1 MLTSVKMED
10 SGCEQLDDYSFS
22 ILEGIL
28 PQVQELLGPSSLV
41 GDLEYPR
48 EQEMQTTIK
57 EEPLEEENEE
67 GRDDFAP
74 QQRSRCNTW
83 PRRGLGEGVGVKE
96 EGLPLVCEEEGRGE
110 DAEEGEQREAI
121 YLPTPKSNA
130 RRNPW
135 GNFSYADL
143 ITQAIQSSPEGRLT
157 LAQIYDWM
165 IASVPYFGQRAD
177 STSSAGW
184 KNSIRHNLSLH
195 QRFLKVQNE
204 GAGKSSWWTLNP
216 ERKHCA
222 KPRRRATSGDV
233 KSLQSKREKARRKA
247 ESFRAGGRLIRTS
260 STNGLPPPSPSSDS
274 LPDAFRPRSKSS
286 ISLDSTYFPQRP
298 RTHSNASS
306 ISQTSPRGRLESLD
320 SGVEGMECSD
330 RMDDLLP
337 DLRLLTSDDCS
348 LGTAG
353 PNDPPADLDSITL
366 DDLSLGSSGPA
377 IGDPALIIREYL
389 HPRDRGLGRDHRLKI
404 LEPREET
411 VGRSVIKHT
420 NAELNSTNSSSSP
433 LCYTSNPFLTSP
445 AYRTRHDEA
454 RKDMIRRELEVLRQK
469 RREVQG
475 SQVTINRDNRKSLEN
490 AIDMQLQLL
499 QEELDKQTRQEE
511 PGLNCHMDISPDT
524 VPRGQGTCVNI
535 EAEGVGFNNCD
546 PSDLHPNMCY
556 PTTSSGPPPAAQFQ
570 QQSGEPDISELYLYS
585 HSRRVPEVAYS
596 CN

>member
-1 MLTSVKMED
+1 
-10 SGCEQLDDYSFS
+10 
-22 ILEGIL
+22 
-28 PQVQELLGPSSLV
+28 
-41 GDLEYPR
+41 
-48 EQEMQTTIK
+48 
-57 EEPLEEENEE
+57 
-67 GRDDFAP
+67 
-74 QQRSRCNTW
+74 
-83 PRRGLGEGVGVKE
+83 
-96 EGLPLVCEEEGRGE
+96 LPLVCEEEHGRGE
-110 DAEEGEQREAI
+110 EEEGEGEERTI
-121 YLPTPKSNA
+121 SSNYLPTPKSNA

-216 ERKHCA
+216 EKKHGA

-247 ESFRAGGRLIRTS
+247 ESFKAGGRLIRTS

-286 ISLDSTYFPQRP
+286 ISLDSTYFPHRP

-337 DLRLLTSDDCS
+337 DLGLLTSDDCS
-348 LGTAG
+348 LGTPG

-366 DDLSLGSSGPA
+366 DDLSLGSAGPA

-389 HPRDRGLGRDHRLKI
+389 HPRDQGSNRPGRDHRLKI

-411 VGRSVIKHT
+411 VSRSVIKHT
-420 NAELNSTNSSSSP
+420 NAELLIANSSSSSSP

-445 AYRTRHDEA
+445 AFRTRHDEA
-454 RKDMIRRELEVLRQK
+454 RKDMIRKELELLRQK

-475 SQVTINRDNRKSLEN
+475 RQVAINRDNRKSLEN

-499 QEELDKQTRQEE
+499 QEELDKQSWQQEE
-511 PGLNCHMDISPDT
+511 LGQSSHMDIMDSSPDT
-524 VPRGQGTCVNI
+524 LPRGEGTCVDI
-535 EAEGVGFNNCD
+535 ESEGGVGYNNCE
-546 PSDLHPNMCY
+546 PSDLHPNMCSY
-556 PTTSSGPPPAAQFQ
+556 PPTSSSSSGAPPAAQFGPGLLLSSS
-570 QQSGEPDISELYLYS
+570 QQSVGEPDISELYLYS
-585 HSRRVPEVAYS
+585 NHSRRVPEVAFS